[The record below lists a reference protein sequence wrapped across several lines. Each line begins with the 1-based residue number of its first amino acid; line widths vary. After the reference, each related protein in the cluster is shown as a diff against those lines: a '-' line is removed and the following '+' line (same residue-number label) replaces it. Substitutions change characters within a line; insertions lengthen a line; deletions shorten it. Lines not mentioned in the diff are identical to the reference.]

1 MKQSVDFALDDH
13 PATASGPPGPGGAE
27 RGAASWAV
35 SITDDCDECQDVRV
49 EVTLEEQGQR
59 GRGVTAHL
67 SPDAARRL
75 RAALTT
81 ALREL
86 GEEPRQPGGS

>member
-1 MKQSVDFALDDH
+1 MKQSVDFDLDDH
-13 PATASGPPGPGGAE
+13 PGDAE
-27 RGAASWAV
+27 RAAASWAV
-35 SITDDCDECQDVRV
+35 SITDDCDECDDLRV

-67 SPDAARRL
+67 SPAGARRL

-86 GEEPRQPGGS
+86 GEEARPSG

>member
-1 MKQSVDFALDDH
+1 MKQSVDFGLDDH
-13 PATASGPPGPGGAE
+13 PGDADRVG
-27 RGAASWAV
+27 ASWAV
-35 SITDDCDECQDVRV
+35 SITDDCEECQDLRV

-59 GRGVTAHL
+59 GRGVAVHL
-67 SPDAARRL
+67 SPAGARRL

-86 GEEPRQPGGS
+86 GEEPRPAGS

>member
-13 PATASGPPGPGGAE
+13 PGDGGRA
-27 RGAASWAV
+27 AASWVV
-35 SITDDCDECQDVRV
+35 SITDDCDECQDLRV

-67 SPDAARRL
+67 SPTGARRL

-86 GEEPRQPGGS
+86 GEEPRPA